1 MTRFPKTRLHGT
13 PFTEVSRSS
22 CMPLVNTVKFITF
35 IGLFRERYLACYLAI
50 GVPAMNSSA
59 LSVPEGQFLIT

>member
-13 PFTEVSRSS
+13 PFTEVSLSPY
-22 CMPLVNTVKFITF
+22 MPLVNIVKFITF
-35 IGLFRERYLACYLAI
+35 IDRFRERHLACYLAI

-59 LSVPEGQFLIT
+59 LFIPEGRFLIT